1 MTKLRTTSQTCPHCE
16 ANLIAQEIPK
26 ESRPYY
32 LPYGAEDDGRFLF
45 FSKVVGIYCME
56 RDRTVK
62 LQCPF
67 CGATD
72 TV

>member
-32 LPYGAEDDGRFLF
+32 LPYGTEDDGRFLF
-45 FSKVVGIYCME
+45 YSKVVGIYCMW

-72 TV
+72 AV